1 MINVQENDPTERHF
15 LNTGKLLAKLRL
27 QGGELVA
34 VVSRTNGL
42 YYIKIQ
48 SCVV

>member
-1 MINVQENDPTERHF
+1 MTNVQENDSTERHF
-15 LNTGKLLAKLRL
+15 PNTGKLLAKLTL

-34 VVSRTNGL
+34 IVSRTSGF
-42 YYIKIQ
+42 YHIKIQ